1 MKQWQLYLAYDDAAL
16 QQFANPGLLRRAKA
30 DVAQGGISGTLE
42 VASSAKSKSS
52 AGDIQIFRVQLD
64 EATVELPTTGV
75 QHARCSCPAPAAC
88 KHKVAAVLWLQ
99 QQLQAGALTG
109 DSTTEHAA
117 PKAEVAAGQN
127 DDASVS
133 LQLMEPQPGE
143 SVPNVADHPT
153 ATDHHAEILALPL
166 AQLLKQAPIALVRRC
181 AELLPD
187 CQLKIH
193 AHGPQLHIDIAPDG
207 VMVRYLQG
215 GGLAAMLCD
224 APKPQLWCLL
234 AIVWIWQ
241 QAQRQLPWP
250 QGVIIA
256 EANDST
262 CGLQPEERALVLECR
277 AHVEQLVA
285 LGLDHVATASIQALQ
300 TFALSAKVEGLPRLA
315 AILRNTVGMLLRFQ
329 QRDHD
334 IDASQL
340 LSQLARLFAFT
351 QSLLDD
357 ATGQWRGQRQRD
369 FQLLPNPLQL
379 QSVGAYWWH
388 NPSGA
393 RGLTWCCVDLNSSRL
408 VTLVHAR
415 PNDADPLFRPDFLY
429 FQQSHWQ
436 GGSIATL
443 SQRPFEL
450 QGARLSQDGVLAASH
465 AQAQV
470 RPLAA
475 LLPNDPRWQR
485 VGLRRWCDIIPQL
498 NQLDSLHGQGQQLV
512 LLRPT
517 SLRWAG
523 LDDTRQ
529 RYVLIAQ
536 DTNGDCLALHC
547 SAGANHDQL
556 SRRLFDMT
564 QGAEAKLILVR
575 VQRAERGGEPDVEP
589 FAVVLEHADGLRCYS
604 LQFDELTSQSQQQSW
619 RQWFKPKPSAP
630 AKQLFPYRAGDWPRL
645 LRWQSSLAFQLAQQL
660 WPVFE
665 AVACTGRSQ
674 LTELQRERLV
684 CVIAQLEGMGLW
696 LIARPL
702 KQAQQRR
709 ELAPSALLQLSY
721 LLQRL
726 QQLLPA

>member
-52 AGDIQIFRVQLD
+52 AGDTQIFRVQLD
-64 EATVELPTTGV
+64 DATVELPTTGV

-99 QQLQAGALTG
+99 QQLQTGALTG
-109 DSTTEHAA
+109 DSATVDAA
-117 PKAEVAAGQN
+117 PAAEVVAGQH

-133 LQLMEPQPGE
+133 LQLMEPQPGKAP
-143 SVPNVADHPT
+143 SDVADHPPL
-153 ATDHHAEILALPL
+153 DLHAEILALPL
-166 AQLLKQAPIALVRRC
+166 AQLLKQAPIAIVRRC

-187 CQLKIH
+187 CQIKVH
-193 AHGPQLHIDIAPDG
+193 AYGAQLHIDIAPDG
-207 VMVRYLQG
+207 VMVRYLHG

-234 AIVWIWQ
+234 AVLSIWQ

-250 QGVIIA
+250 QGVIVA
-256 EANDST
+256 EADDST

-277 AHVEQLVA
+277 AHVEQLLA

-329 QRDHD
+329 QREHD

-369 FQLLPNPLQL
+369 FQLQPTTLQL

-429 FQQSHWQ
+429 FQQSQWQ
-436 GGSIATL
+436 GGSIAAL
-443 SQRPFEL
+443 SQLPFEL
-450 QGARLSQDGVLAASH
+450 QGARLSQDGVLAASPTH
-465 AQAQV
+465 TQV

-475 LLPNDPRWQR
+475 LLPSDPRWQG
-485 VGLRRWCDIIPQL
+485 VGLRRWCDLVPQI

-517 SLRWAG
+517 ALRWAG
-523 LDDTRQ
+523 LDDKRQ

-536 DTNGDCLALHC
+536 DSNGDCLALTC
-547 SAGANHDQL
+547 SAGASHDQL

-564 QGAEAKLILVR
+564 QKAEAKLILVR
-575 VQRAERGGEPDVEP
+575 VQRAERGDEPDVEP

-604 LQFDELTSQSQQQSW
+604 LQFDELASHSRQLSW
-619 RQWFKPKPSAP
+619 RQWFKPKHTAP
-630 AKQLFPYRAGDWPRL
+630 AKPLFPYRAGDWPSL
-645 LRWQSSLAFQLAQQL
+645 LRWQSSLASQLAQQL

-684 CVIAQLEGMGLW
+684 HVIAQLEGMGLW

-702 KQAQQRR
+702 QQAQQQRQ
-709 ELAPSALLQLSY
+709 LAPSALLQLSY

-726 QQLLPA
+726 QHLLPA